1 MFNKIRIPLILALG
15 ASLLSA
21 CAVKPDRVTCEQRD
35 WYELGRRDGSQGL
48 TADRLTQYQKDC
60 QQGFPA
66 AWESMYNN
74 GRNAGLVEFCAPEN
88 AFELG
93 RMGIA
98 YMYVCPSTMESLFV
112 SGYRR
117 GQQARQI
124 EIQNKELDAR
134 IDSLL
139 QKIDRANNQFEKTK
153 LNNELNTLKKNRARA
168 ERELASEANK
178 N

>member
-1 MFNKIRIPLILALG
+1 MKIHLSLVLALG
-15 ASLLSA
+15 AALLSS
-21 CAVKPDRVTCEQRD
+21 CATKSDRVSCEQRD

-48 TADRLTQYQKDC
+48 TIDRLAQYQKDC
-60 QQGFPA
+60 QKGFPT
-66 AWESMYNN
+66 AWETMYTN

-98 YMYVCPSTMESLFV
+98 YLYVCPATMESQFV

-117 GQQARQI
+117 GQQARQT
-124 EIQNKELDAR
+124 ELQSKELDAR

-139 QKIDRANNQFEKTK
+139 QKIDKANNQSERAK
-153 LNNELNTLKKNRARA
+153 LASELNTLKKTRARA
-168 ERELASEANK
+168 GRELASEPGK